1 MCVEA
6 FKKRNNKYA
15 AKQLLQQIRQP
26 ADIRTEITTT
36 EDIHYVPDRWYV
48 GLVSLLHLAAAH
60 GWMNIVIDLITKYK
74 CDTNCKD
81 SRGHTP
87 LHYAARN
94 NHLEV
99 VRYFINEQHCDP
111 MTRDNEGNTPLHY
124 ACYNG
129 HAYIVQYLLSTGKV
143 NPLARNKNGNI
154 PVMYKLDYESGLSLL
169 HLAAYHGWVDIV
181 IDLITKYKCDTNCK
195 DSRGHTPLHCAASNN
210 HLEVVRYFINEQ
222 HCDPM
227 TRYKNGDTLL
237 HFVSTYS

>member
-111 MTRDNEGNTPLHY
+111 SDNDHFN

-143 NPLARNKNGNI
+143 NPLARNKWTQ
-154 PVMYKLDYESGLSLL
+154 SGVVYHHFCILSL
-169 HLAAYHGWVDIV
+169 
-181 IDLITKYKCDTNCK
+181 
-195 DSRGHTPLHCAASNN
+195 GHS
-210 HLEVVRYFINEQ
+210 VV
-222 HCDPM
+222 H
-227 TRYKNGDTLL
+227 
-237 HFVSTYS
+237 